1 MDGETYAD
9 MGFSD
14 LHEQAGVLTW
24 KELVK
29 NLIWMHVCVYIIDI
43 YLSILQLGF
52 GASPV
57 GAG

>member
-14 LHEQAGVLTW
+14 LHAQAGVLTW

-29 NLIWMHVCVYIIDI
+29 NLIWICVCVCVSIYI
-43 YLSILQLGF
+43 YILQLGF

-57 GAG
+57 GGG